1 MDKLTALFLQFLP
14 KQVAAIKLLQY
25 VPNAIDTAKELTA
38 FVQRTI
44 TALKQEG
51 VLTPE
56 QDAELDK
63 AIEELKTQP
72 HWQPETP

>member
-1 MDKLTALFLQFLP
+1 MYKFAALFLQFLP
-14 KQVAAIKLLQY
+14 KQVEAIKLLQF
-25 VPNAIDTAKELTA
+25 VPDAIDTAKELTA

-63 AIEELKTQP
+63 AIEEMKTQP
-72 HWQPETP
+72 HWQPDAP